1 MTKKTGKA
9 VRDVQG
15 PTEETPVPSNGVQVH
30 AGNIGVLTVKLLNDI
45 NTKLGKLL
53 EVANG

>member
-9 VRDVQG
+9 VRDVKG
-15 PTEETPVPSNGVQVH
+15 TTDEAPVPSGTQVH

-45 NTKLGKLL
+45 NVKLGKLL